1 MSIQLIADPAN
12 KKATVSIKMMT
23 PFTKTGVRKGFY
35 YLGKDLVAESKKL
48 IRKKPK
54 TGRTYYIRK
63 VIGGSLVK
71 HVASA
76 PGEAPAR
83 ITGALLNSLD
93 FDVIGA
99 DRMEF
104 GSKRK
109 TQFLQRAIGAGFTVR
124 GIRRTQIEYPRNLE
138 LGFLPGEGSADS
150 KKRPYLLPSIK
161 NNQRNAQQHFARE
174 IKKAF
179 KTGKT

>member
-1 MSIQLIADPAN
+1 MSIQLIADPEN
-12 KKATVSIKMMT
+12 QKAIVQIKRIGLLS
-23 PFTKTGVRKGFY
+23 KTGVRRGFY

-54 TGRTYYIRK
+54 TGRTYFIRK
-63 VIGGSLVK
+63 VIGGRLVR

-124 GIRRTQIEYPRNLE
+124 GTRRTQIEYPRFLE
-138 LGFLPGEGSADS
+138 LGTS
-150 KKRPYLLPSIK
+150 KMAKRPYLLPSIK
-161 NNQRNAQQHFARE
+161 GNQRNARVHFNRE
-174 IKKAF
+174 IKKALS
-179 KTGKT
+179 KGER

>member
-1 MSIQLIADPAN
+1 MSISLIVDPN
-12 KKATVSIKMMT
+12 NRKAEIQIKNIIRYS
-23 PFTKTGVRKGFY
+23 KTGIRRGFY
-35 YLGKDLVAESKKL
+35 YLGKDFVSESKKL

-54 TGRTYYIRK
+54 TGRTYKIRK
-63 VIGGSLVK
+63 VIGGRLVR

-93 FDVIGA
+93 FDVQGS

-109 TQFLQRAIGAGFTVR
+109 TQYIQRAIGSGFTVK
-124 GIRRTQIEYPRNLE
+124 GIRKTQVEYPRFLE
-138 LGFLPGEGSADS
+138 LGTS
-150 KKRPYLLPSIK
+150 KMAKRPYLLPSIK
-161 NNQRNAQQHFARE
+161 NNERNAREHFTRE
-174 IKKAF
+174 IKKALS
-179 KTGKT
+179 KGEL

>member
-1 MSIQLIADPAN
+1 MTINLRIDPENRKVKVQIDELAKRSN
-12 KKATVSIKMMT
+12 VGI
-23 PFTKTGVRKGFY
+23 RKGFY
-35 YLGKDLVAESKKL
+35 YLGRDLVATSKKL

-54 TGRTYYIRK
+54 TGRTYFIRK
-63 VIGGSLVK
+63 VIGGRLVR

-93 FDVIGA
+93 FNVSGA

-124 GIRRTQIEYPRNLE
+124 GTRKTNIEYPKFLE
-138 LGFLPGEGSADS
+138 LGTKKMA
-150 KKRPYLLPSIK
+150 KRPYLLPSIK
-161 NNQRNAQQHFARE
+161 NNQRNAREHFERE
-174 IKKAF
+174 MKKALS
-179 KTGKT
+179 KGEM